1 MKRYLVLGLVALV
14 VGISAGWAS
23 AYLSI
28 VRGTELFVTDP
39 ALLAEGPDAVP
50 PASHAQVQVVNGE
63 RYTFGEMLVGGKMSH
78 TFKIRNAG
86 SSPLTL
92 KLEETTCKCTLTDF
106 DSATVAPQETID
118 VTLEWE
124 AKSPVPDY
132 SQAAIIRTNDPD
144 REYLR
149 LEVDGVVEEAVRLM
163 PMILQFQNV
172 TSDSQAERVI
182 RAYATRQAADM
193 EVLGVEFGEGPLAEH
208 LEYEIRELTREQLL
222 SERRAIGGRQIIV
235 RLKPGLP
242 TGKLEGTM
250 RVLLNVPEQPVA
262 EIPISGNVISDI
274 SVVGRGVRF
283 DSQRNALFLGTVK
296 QSEGAVA
303 ELRILIKGANRDN
316 VELEIADID
325 PPIALRATLGNPTK
339 GDKLVTVPLIVEVP
353 AGSPILSRLGVESIP
368 AGRILI
374 RAKNAN
380 TKEIPIDVEFA
391 VN

>member
-1 MKRYLVLGLVALV
+1 
-14 VGISAGWAS
+14 
-23 AYLSI
+23 
-28 VRGTELFVTDP
+28 
-39 ALLAEGPDAVP
+39 
-50 PASHAQVQVVNGE
+50 
-63 RYTFGEMLVGGKMSH
+63 
-78 TFKIRNAG
+78 
-86 SSPLTL
+86 
-92 KLEETTCKCTLTDF
+92 
-106 DSATVAPQETID
+106 
-118 VTLEWE
+118 
-124 AKSPVPDY
+124 
-132 SQAAIIRTNDPD
+132 
-144 REYLR
+144 
-149 LEVDGVVEEAVRLM
+149 
-163 PMILQFQNV
+163 
-172 TSDSQAERVI
+172 
-182 RAYATRQAADM
+182 
-193 EVLGVEFGEGPLAEH
+193 
-208 LEYEIRELTREQLL
+208 
-222 SERRAIGGRQIIV
+222 
-235 RLKPGLP
+235 
-242 TGKLEGTM
+242 M